1 MTDNTYEQ
9 TNYFCL
15 AMKYPEGTEFEIEGS
30 VLYKDTDRLKV
41 AIKDLEREMLYE
53 RAEKKIFHFK
63 LVGEVE

>member
-1 MTDNTYEQ
+1 MTDSTYEQ

-15 AMKYPEGTEFEIEGS
+15 ALKFPGDTEFDIEGS
-30 VLYKDTDRLKV
+30 VICKDTEQLKEIIG
-41 AIKDLEREMLYE
+41 AMEHDLMYE